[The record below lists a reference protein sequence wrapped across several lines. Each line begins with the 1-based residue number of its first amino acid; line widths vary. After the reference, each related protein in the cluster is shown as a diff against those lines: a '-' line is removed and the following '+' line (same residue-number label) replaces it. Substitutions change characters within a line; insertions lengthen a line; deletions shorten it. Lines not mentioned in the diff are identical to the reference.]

1 MQDKMDIRNSTFEA
15 VKAVIVKTLGIEDRA
30 ATLNASTPL
39 FGTMPELD
47 SFAVVELATSLEEQ
61 FGFEIDGSEFT
72 AEIFETIG
80 TLAEFVEKKNGQC
93 NDNATGRARR

>member
-1 MQDKMDIRNSTFEA
+1 MDIRDSTLES

-39 FGTMPELD
+39 FGSMPELD

-61 FGFEIDGSEFT
+61 FGFEIDDSDFT
-72 AEIFETIG
+72 GEIFETVG
-80 TLAEFVEKKNGQC
+80 TLAEFVEKKSG
-93 NDNATGRARR
+93 